1 MGGGA
6 GRTAEGSE
14 DVLRPDELLLLRPR
28 GVLLQ
33 PRLHPRLPHG
43 VGLQVATAS
52 LKRGKVRL
60 GPAVQG
66 EASHLADVRAEV
78 PVDSAAIDANKDSQ
92 VETRPVGT
100 LATAVCTLVVA
111 RQAADPIQ
119 VRLAI
124 APGQ

>member
-1 MGGGA
+1 MGGCA

-14 DVLRPDELLLLRPR
+14 DVLCSDELLFLGSR

-43 VGLQVATAS
+43 VGLRVATAS
-52 LKRGKVRL
+52 LESGKVCL

-78 PVDSAAIDANKDSQ
+78 PVDPAALDADEDSQ
-92 VETRPVGT
+92 VEARPVRT
-100 LATAVCTLVVA
+100 LAAAICTLRVP

-119 VRLAI
+119 VRLPI